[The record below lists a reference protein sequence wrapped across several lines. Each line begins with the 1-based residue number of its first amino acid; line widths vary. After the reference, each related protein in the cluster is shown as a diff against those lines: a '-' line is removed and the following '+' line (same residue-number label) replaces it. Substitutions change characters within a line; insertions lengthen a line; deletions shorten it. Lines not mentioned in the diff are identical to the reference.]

1 MDWIELLRT
10 GVAAVLAFVAW
21 PVLVYFLLINS
32 SYLVM
37 IVLAAV
43 DFVAYRRRI
52 PFAGREE
59 LMR

>member
-43 DFVAYRRRI
+43 DFVAYRRRDL
-52 PFAGREE
+52 G
-59 LMR
+59 